1 MRIASALA
9 ALMTLPALA
18 ADPVA
23 AANPF
28 FAEWKTPFGVPPFAE
43 IQEEHFL
50 PALKEGMVRQKA
62 EVATIADAKE
72 APTFA
77 NTLVALD
84 LSGQFM
90 DRVGSVFFNLTG
102 AETNP
107 KLQAVNREVMPLLA
121 AHRDDIQLNA
131 KLFQRVKAVWDA
143 RAGLKL
149 DPDQARLLERTYKG
163 FVRAGAALTP
173 DQQTRM
179 RAINAEQSKLG
190 VDFGDRLLK
199 ATKAFQMV
207 VDQPSDLAGLPEGT
221 RMAAAASAK
230 KVGMDGKWLFT
241 LDGPSI
247 WPFLESAQNRDLRK
261 RIFTGYLERCN
272 QGGDTDTNA
281 IVSRVAALRVEKAQL
296 LGYKTWADFVLEEN
310 MAKNP
315 KGVYGLLDQIW
326 KPALEVAK
334 KERAELQAMM
344 AKDLP
349 GQKLEPWD
357 WRYYAKKVQQ
367 AKYDFDEESVKPYF
381 AIDKVRE
388 GAFAVAGRLY
398 GITFTEVS
406 GIPVYQK
413 DVRCFEVKEKDGRH
427 LGLIYLDYHPRPG
440 KRGGA
445 WMSSYRAP
453 WIKDGKKVD
462 PVVVNVCN
470 FTPPSGDHP
479 ALLTSDEVQTLFHE
493 FGHGLH
499 GLFYAGRYRGTAGTP
514 RDFVELPSQVMENWA
529 MEPEV
534 LKLYAKHYKTG
545 EVISDAL
552 VAKIKKAATFG
563 QGFATVEYM
572 AASLLD
578 MDWHTLTDTKPQDT
592 AAFEKASLAKWGLIS
607 EIPPRYRSP
616 YFNHIMGGYA
626 AGYYSYIWSA
636 VLDSDAFQA
645 FKEKGDIFDPATA
658 AKFRAEVL
666 SKGGTEDPA
675 LLYRRFRGRDPK
687 VGPLL
692 EKRGLKQSKLAV
704 ESKQ

>member
-1 MRIASALA
+1 MRPVSVLA

-18 ADPVA
+18 GDPA
-23 AANPF
+23 TATNPF
-28 FAEWKTPFGVPPFAE
+28 LAAWKTPFGVPPFVE
-43 IQEEHFL
+43 IRTEHFL
-50 PALKEGMVRQKA
+50 PAIHEGTARQKA
-62 EVATIADAKE
+62 EVAVITGTKE
-72 APTFA
+72 APAFA
-77 NTLVALD
+77 NTILALD
-84 LSGQFM
+84 LSGQFL
-90 DRVGSVFFNLTG
+90 DRTLSVFSNLVG
-102 AETNP
+102 AETTP
-107 KLQAVNREVMPLLA
+107 QLQAVNREAMPLLA
-121 AHRDDIQLNA
+121 AHRDDIHLDAQ
-131 KLFQRVKAVWDA
+131 LFQRVKAVWEA

-149 DPDQARLLERTYKG
+149 APDQARLLERTYKG

-173 DQQTRM
+173 AQQVRM

-190 VDFGDRLLK
+190 VAFGDRVLK
-199 ATKAFQMV
+199 ATKAFRLV
-207 VDQPSDLAGLPEGT
+207 VENPTDLAGLPEGT
-221 RMAAAASAK
+221 RLAAAAAAK
-230 KVGMDGKWLFT
+230 KAGLEGQWLFT

-247 WPFLESAQNRDLRK
+247 WPFLEYAQNRELRK
-261 RIFTGYLERCN
+261 RLLMGYLERCN

-296 LGYKTWADFVLEEN
+296 LGYRTWADFVLEEN

-349 GQKLEPWD
+349 GQQLEPWD
-357 WRYYAKKVQQ
+357 WRYYAEKVKQ
-367 AKYDFDEESVKPYF
+367 AKYDFDEEAVKPYF
-381 AIDKVRE
+381 AIDAVRQ
-388 GAFAVAGRLY
+388 GAFVVAGRLY
-398 GITFTEVS
+398 GVTFTEVK
-406 GIPVYQK
+406 GIPIYQK
-413 DVRCFEVKEKDGRH
+413 DVRCFEVKEQDGRH

-445 WMSSYRAP
+445 WMSNYRGA
-453 WIKDGKKVD
+453 WVKDGKQVD

-470 FTPPSGDHP
+470 FTAPAGDRP
-479 ALLTSDEVQTLFHE
+479 ALLTSDEVRTLFHE

-499 GLFYAGRYRGTAGTP
+499 GLFYKGRYRGTAGTP

-534 LKLYAKHYKTG
+534 LKLYARHYKTG
-545 EVISDAL
+545 EVIPEAL
-552 VAKIKKAATFG
+552 VAKMKKAATFG

-616 YFNHIMGGYA
+616 YFGHIMGGYA

-645 FKEKGDIFDPATA
+645 FKEKGNLFDPATA

-675 LLYRRFRGRDPK
+675 LLYQRFRGRDPK

-692 EKRGLKQSKLAV
+692 EKRGLK
-704 ESKQ
+704 

>member
-1 MRIASALA
+1 MRPLSVMT
-9 ALMTLPALA
+9 ALMTLPILA
-18 ADPVA
+18 ADPTLA
-23 AANPF
+23 GNPF
-28 FAEWKTPFGVPPFAE
+28 FAEWKTPFGVPPFQD
-43 IQEEHFL
+43 IKEEHFL
-50 PALKEGMVRQKA
+50 PAYREGMARQKA
-62 EVATIADAKE
+62 EVGAILGNGA
-72 APTFA
+72 APTFE
-77 NTLVALD
+77 NTILALEH
-84 LSGQFM
+84 SGQFL
-90 DRVGSVFFNLTG
+90 DRVSSVFFNLTG

-107 KLQAVNREVMPLLA
+107 KLQAVNREVMPLLS
-121 AHRDDIQLNA
+121 AHRDDLYLNA
-131 KLFQRVKAVWDA
+131 KLFQRVKAVWET

-149 DPDQARLLERTYKG
+149 APDQARLLENSYKG

-173 DQQTRM
+173 DQQGRM

-190 VDFGDRLLK
+190 VDFSDRVLK
-199 ATKAFQMV
+199 ATKAFQLV
-207 VDQPSDLAGLPEGT
+207 VGDAKELAGLPEGV
-221 RMAAAASAK
+221 RMAAAAAAK
-230 KVGMDGKWLFT
+230 KAGQEGKWLFT

-247 WPFLESAQNRDLRK
+247 WPFLEYAENRELRK
-261 RIFTGYLERCN
+261 QLLTGYLQRCN

-281 IVSRVAALRVEKAQL
+281 IVSQVAALRVEKAQL
-296 LGYKTWADFVLEEN
+296 LGYRTWADYVLEEN
-310 MAKNP
+310 MAKSP

-334 KERAELQAMM
+334 RERAELQAMM

-357 WRYYAKKVQQ
+357 WRYYAEKVKQ
-367 AKYDFDEESVKPYF
+367 AKYAFDEEAVKPYF
-381 AIDKVRE
+381 AIDAVRQ

-398 GITFTEVS
+398 GITFTEVQ
-406 GIPVYQK
+406 GIPIYQK
-413 DVRCFEVKEKDGRH
+413 DVRCFEVKEADGRH

-453 WIKDGKKVD
+453 WVKDGQQVD

-470 FTPPSGDHP
+470 FTAPAGDRP
-479 ALLTSDEVQTLFHE
+479 ALLTSDEVRTLFHE

-499 GLFYAGRYRGTAGTP
+499 GLFYKGRYRGTAGTP

-545 EVISDAL
+545 EVIPEAL
-552 VAKIKKAATFG
+552 MAKMKKAATFG

-578 MDWHTLTDTKPQDT
+578 MDWHTLTDTKPRDT
-592 AAFEKASLAKWGLIS
+592 AAFEKASLAKWGLMA

-616 YFNHIMGGYA
+616 YFSHILGGYA

-645 FKEKGDIFDPATA
+645 FKEKGNLFDPATA

-675 LLYRRFRGRDPK
+675 LLYQRFRGRDPK
-687 VGPLL
+687 VEPLL
-692 EKRGLKQSKLAV
+692 VKRGLK
-704 ESKQ
+704 

>member
-1 MRIASALA
+1 MRPAPALV
-9 ALMTLPALA
+9 ALVSLPALA
-18 ADPVA
+18 ADPA
-23 AANPF
+23 MAANPF
-28 FAEWKTPFGVPPFAE
+28 FAEWKTPFGVPPFSE
-43 IQEEHFL
+43 IKEEHYL
-50 PALKEGMVRQKA
+50 PAFQEGMARQKA
-62 EVATIADAKE
+62 EVAAIAEGKE
-72 APTFA
+72 PPTFA
-77 NTLVALD
+77 NTILALD

-121 AHRDDIQLNA
+121 AHRDDLNLNA
-131 KLFQRVKAVWDA
+131 KLFGRVKAVWEA
-143 RAGLKL
+143 RATLKL
-149 DPDQARLLERTYKG
+149 EPDQARLLERTYKG

-173 DQQTRM
+173 AQQTRM
-179 RAINAEQSKLG
+179 RAINAELSRLG

-199 ATKAFQMV
+199 ATKAFQLV
-207 VDQPSDLAGLPEGT
+207 VTDPKDLAGLPEGT
-221 RMAAAASAK
+221 RLAAAAAAK
-230 KVGMDGKWLFT
+230 RAGKDGQWLFT

-247 WPFLESAQNRDLRK
+247 WPFLEYAQNRELRK
-261 RIFTGYLERCN
+261 RLLTGYLERCN

-281 IVSRVAALRVEKAQL
+281 IVAQVAALRVEKAQL

-310 MAKNP
+310 MAKDP

-344 AKDLP
+344 ARDLP
-349 GQKLEPWD
+349 DQKLEPWD
-357 WRYYAKKVQQ
+357 WRYYAEKVKQ

-381 AIDKVRE
+381 ALDAVRQ
-388 GAFAVAGRLY
+388 GAFTLAGRLY
-398 GITFTEVS
+398 GITFTEVKD
-406 GIPVYQK
+406 IPVYQK
-413 DVRCFEVKEKDGRH
+413 DVRCFEVKEQDGRH

-445 WMSSYRAP
+445 WMNNYRQA
-453 WIKDGKKVD
+453 WVKDGRQVD

-470 FTPPSGDHP
+470 FTAPAGDRP
-479 ALLTSDEVQTLFHE
+479 ALLTSDEVRTLFHE

-499 GLFYAGRYRGTAGTP
+499 GLFYKGRYRGTAGTP

-529 MEPEV
+529 MEPEM

-545 EVISDAL
+545 EIIPEAL
-552 VAKIKKAATFG
+552 VAKMKKAATFG

-578 MDWHTLTDTKPQDT
+578 MDWHTLTTTKPLDT
-592 AAFEKASLAKWGLIS
+592 AAFEQASLTKWGLLA

-645 FKEKGDIFDPATA
+645 FKEKGNLFDPATA

-675 LLYRRFRGRDPK
+675 LLYQRFRGRDPK
-687 VGPLL
+687 VEPLL
-692 EKRGLKQSKLAV
+692 VKRGLR
-704 ESKQ
+704 

>member
-1 MRIASALA
+1 MFSRTLLV
-9 ALMTLPALA
+9 ALMTLPAFA
-18 ADPVA
+18 ADPVTGT
-23 AANPF
+23 NPF
-28 FAEWKTPFGVPPFAE
+28 FTEWKTPFGVPPFAS

-50 PALKEGMVRQKA
+50 PALKEGMARQKL
-62 EVATIADAKE
+62 EVAAITASKE
-72 APTFA
+72 APSFQ
-77 NTLVALD
+77 NTVVALEQT
-84 LSGQFM
+84 GQFS
-90 DRVGSVFFNLTG
+90 DRVMSVFSNLVG
-102 AETNP
+102 AETTA
-107 KLQAVNREVMPLLA
+107 KLQAVNREAMPLLS
-121 AHRDDIQLNA
+121 AHRDDIQFDPI
-131 KLFQRVKAVWDA
+131 LFKRVKAVWDA
-143 RAGLKL
+143 RASLKL
-149 DPDQARLLERTYKG
+149 EPDQARLLERTYKG
-163 FVRAGAALTP
+163 FVRSGAAL
-173 DQQTRM
+173 DAAAQTRM
-179 RAINAEQSKLG
+179 RAINNEQSRLG

-199 ATKAFQMV
+199 ATKGFSLV
-207 VDQPSDLAGLPEGT
+207 VTDAKDLAGLPEGT
-221 RMAAAASAK
+221 RMAAAAAAK
-230 KVGMDGKWLFT
+230 KAGQEGKWLFT

-247 WPFLESAQNRDLRK
+247 WPFLEYAQNRELR
-261 RIFTGYLERCN
+261 RRLLTGYLERCD

-281 IVSRVAALRVEKAQL
+281 IVSRVAALRAEKAKL
-296 LGYKTWADFVLEEN
+296 LGYRTWADFVLEEN
-310 MAKNP
+310 MAKDP

-334 KERAELQAMM
+334 RERAELQAMM

-357 WRYYAKKVQQ
+357 WRYYAEKVKQ

-381 AIDKVRE
+381 AIDAVRR
-388 GAFAVAGRLY
+388 GAFTVATKLY
-398 GITFTEVS
+398 GLSFSEVKD
-406 GIPVYQK
+406 IPVYQK
-413 DVRCFEVKEKDGRH
+413 DVRCFEVKESDGRH
-427 LGLIYLDYHPRPG
+427 VGLLYLDYHPRAG

-445 WMSSYRAP
+445 WMSSYRSA
-453 WIKDGKKVD
+453 WVKDGKRVE

-470 FTPPSGDHP
+470 FTAPSGDRP
-479 ALLTSDEVQTLFHE
+479 ALLTSDEVRTLFHE
-493 FGHGLH
+493 FGHALH

-534 LKLYAKHYKTG
+534 LRLYAKHFQTG
-545 EVISDAL
+545 EVIPDAL
-552 VAKIKKAATFG
+552 VAKMHRAATFG

-578 MDWHTLTDTKPQDT
+578 MDWHTLTDTKPVDT
-592 AAFEKASLAKWGLIS
+592 AAFEKASLAKWGLIA

-645 FKEKGDIFDPATA
+645 FKEKGNLFDAATA

-675 LLYRRFRGRDPK
+675 LLYRRFRGADPK

-692 EKRGLKQSKLAV
+692 EKRGLK
-704 ESKQ
+704 

>member
-1 MRIASALA
+1 MRSACALA

-18 ADPVA
+18 ADPAA

-28 FAEWKTPFGVPPFAE
+28 FSEWKTPFGLPPFGD
-43 IQEEHFL
+43 IREEHFL
-50 PALKEGMVRQKA
+50 PAFREGMARQKA
-62 EVATIADAKE
+62 EVAAIAGSPE

-77 NTLVALD
+77 NTVLALE
-84 LSGQFM
+84 LSGQAM

-102 AETNP
+102 AETTP
-107 KLQAVNREVMPLLA
+107 KLQAVNREVMPLMA
-121 AHRDDIQLNA
+121 AHRDDLNLDA
-131 KLFQRVKAVWDA
+131 RLFQRVKAVWEA
-143 RAGLKL
+143 RAALAL
-149 DPDQARLLERTYKG
+149 EPDQARLLERTYKG
-163 FVRAGAALTP
+163 FVRAGAALAP
-173 DQQTRM
+173 AQQARM
-179 RAINAEQSKLG
+179 RAINAELSKLG

-199 ATKAFQMV
+199 ATKAFQLIV
-207 VDQPSDLAGLPEGT
+207 EKPADLAGLPEGT
-221 RMAAAASAK
+221 RLAAAAAAK
-230 KVGMDGKWLFT
+230 KAGRDGQWLFT

-247 WPFLESAQNRDLRK
+247 WPFLEYAQNRELRK
-261 RIFTGYLERCN
+261 KLLTGYLERCN

-281 IVSRVAALRVEKAQL
+281 IVAQVAALRVEKAQL
-296 LGYKTWADFVLEEN
+296 LGYRTWADFVLEEN
-310 MAKNP
+310 MAKDA

-334 KERAELQAMM
+334 TERAELQAMM

-357 WRYYAKKVQQ
+357 WRYYAEKVKQ

-381 AIDKVRE
+381 ALDAVRQ
-388 GAFAVAGRLY
+388 GAFTLAGRLY
-398 GITFTEVS
+398 GLTFTELK
-406 GIPVYQK
+406 GMPIYQK

-445 WMSSYRAP
+445 WMNNYRQA
-453 WIKDGKKVD
+453 WVKDGRQVD

-470 FTPPSGDHP
+470 FTAPAGDRP
-479 ALLTSDEVQTLFHE
+479 ALLTSDEVRTLFHE

-499 GLFYAGRYRGTAGTP
+499 GLFYKGRYRGTAGTP

-529 MEPEV
+529 MEPEM
-534 LKLYAKHYKTG
+534 LKLYAKHYRTG
-545 EVISDAL
+545 EVIPEAL
-552 VAKIKKAATFG
+552 VAKMKKAATFG

-578 MDWHTLTDTKPQDT
+578 MDWHTLTTAKPQDT
-592 AAFEKASLAKWGLIS
+592 AAFEKASLAKWGLIP
-607 EIPPRYRSP
+607 EIPSRYRSP

-645 FKEKGDIFDPATA
+645 FKEKGNLFDPATA
-658 AKFRAEVL
+658 AAFRAEVL
-666 SKGGTEDPA
+666 SKGGMADPA
-675 LLYRRFRGRDPK
+675 QLYRSFRGRDPK
-687 VGPLL
+687 VEPLL
-692 EKRGLKQSKLAV
+692 EKRGLK
-704 ESKQ
+704 

>member
-1 MRIASALA
+1 MRTASALA
-9 ALMTLPALA
+9 ALMTLPALT
-18 ADPVA
+18 ADPA

-43 IQEEHFL
+43 IQEAHFL
-50 PALKEGMVRQKA
+50 PAFKEGMARQKA
-62 EVATIADAKE
+62 EVAAIADAKD

-84 LSGQFM
+84 QSGQFM

-107 KLQAVNREVMPLLA
+107 KLQAVNREVMPLMA
-121 AHRDDIQLNA
+121 AHRDDIQLDA
-131 KLFQRVKAVWDA
+131 KLFQRVKAVWEG
-143 RAGLKL
+143 RAALKL
-149 DPDQARLLERTYKG
+149 EPDQARLLERTYKG
-163 FVRAGAALTP
+163 FVRSGAALTG

-179 RAINAEQSKLG
+179 RAINAELSKLS
-190 VDFGDRLLK
+190 VEFSDRLLK
-199 ATKAFQMV
+199 ATKAFQLV
-207 VDQPSDLAGLPEGT
+207 VENPADLAGLPEGT
-221 RMAAAASAK
+221 RLAATAAAK
-230 KVGMDGKWLFT
+230 KAGLDGKWLFT

-247 WPFLESAQNRDLRK
+247 WPFLEYAQNRELRK
-261 RIFTGYLERCN
+261 RLLTGYLERCN
-272 QGGDTDTNA
+272 QGDTDTNA
-281 IVSRVAALRVEKAQL
+281 IVAQVAALRVEKAQL
-296 LGYKTWADFVLEEN
+296 LGYKTWAAFVLEEN
-310 MAKNP
+310 MAKDP

-326 KPALEVAK
+326 KPALAVAK

-357 WRYYAKKVQQ
+357 WRYYAEKVKQ

-381 AIDKVRE
+381 ALDAVRQ
-388 GAFAVAGRLY
+388 GAFTLAGRLY
-398 GITFTEVS
+398 GITFTELKDM
-406 GIPVYQK
+406 PVYQK
-413 DVRCFEVKEKDGRH
+413 DMRCFEVKEQDGRH
-427 LGLIYLDYHPRPG
+427 LGLIYVDYHPRPG

-445 WMSSYRAP
+445 WMSSYRQA
-453 WIKDGKKVD
+453 WVKDGKQVD

-470 FTPPSGDHP
+470 FTAPAGSRP
-479 ALLTSDEVQTLFHE
+479 ALLTSDEVRTLFHE

-499 GLFYAGRYRGTAGTP
+499 GLFYKGRYRGTASTP
-514 RDFVELPSQVMENWA
+514 RDFVELPSQVMENWS
-529 MEPEV
+529 MEPEM

-545 EVISDAL
+545 EVIPDAL
-552 VAKIKKAATFG
+552 VGKMKKAATFG

-578 MDWHTLTDTKPQDT
+578 MDWHTLTTTKPQDT
-592 AAFEKASLAKWGLIS
+592 AAFEKASLAKWGLIA

-645 FKEKGDIFDPATA
+645 FKEKGNLFDPATA

-675 LLYRRFRGRDPK
+675 LLYQRFRDRDPK
-687 VGPLL
+687 VEPLL
-692 EKRGLKQSKLAV
+692 EKRGLK
-704 ESKQ
+704 

>member
-1 MRIASALA
+1 MRTATTLA

-18 ADPVA
+18 ADPA
-23 AANPF
+23 PAANPF
-28 FAEWKTPFGVPPFAE
+28 FAEWKTPFGVPPFAQ

-50 PALKEGMVRQKA
+50 PALKEGIARQMT
-62 EVATIADAKE
+62 EVAAIADAAV

-77 NTLVALD
+77 NTIEALD
-84 LSGQFM
+84 LSGQFL
-90 DRVGSVFFNLTG
+90 DRVSSVFQNLVG
-102 AETNP
+102 AETTP
-107 KLQAVNREVMPLLA
+107 KLQAVNREAMPLLS
-121 AHRDDIQLNA
+121 AHRDDIHLNA
-131 KLFQRVKAVWDA
+131 KLFLRVKAVWEA
-143 RAGLKL
+143 RASLKL
-149 DPDQARLLERTYKG
+149 APDQARLLERTYKG

-173 DQQTRM
+173 EQQVRM

-199 ATKAFQMV
+199 ATKSFQLFV
-207 VDQPSDLAGLPEGT
+207 ADAKDLAGLPEGS
-221 RMAAAASAK
+221 RQAAAAAAK
-230 KVGMDGKWLFT
+230 KAGKDGQWLFT

-247 WPFLESAQNRDLRK
+247 WPFLESAENRELRK
-261 RIFTGYLERCN
+261 RLLTGYLERCN

-281 IVSRVAALRVEKAQL
+281 IVAKVAALRVEKAQL
-296 LGYKTWADFVLEEN
+296 LGYRTWADFVLEEN

-344 AKDLP
+344 ARELP

-367 AKYDFDEESVKPYF
+367 AKYDFDEEAVKPYF
-381 AIDKVRE
+381 ALDNVRA
-388 GAFAVAGRLY
+388 GAFAVAGKLY
-398 GITFTEVS
+398 GITFAEVKD
-406 GIPVYQK
+406 IPVYQK
-413 DVRCFEVKEKDGRH
+413 DVRCFEVKEQDGRH
-427 LGLIYLDYHPRPG
+427 LGLIYVDYHPRPG

-445 WMSSYRAP
+445 WMSNYRSA
-453 WIKDGKKVD
+453 WVKDGKQVD
-462 PVVVNVCN
+462 PLVVNVCN
-470 FTPPSGDHP
+470 FTPPSGDRP
-479 ALLTSDEVQTLFHE
+479 ALLTSDEVETLFHE

-499 GLFYAGRYRGTAGTP
+499 GLFYKGRYRGTAGTP

-534 LKLYAKHYKTG
+534 LKLYAKHYRTG
-545 EVISDAL
+545 EVIPAAL
-552 VAKIKKAATFG
+552 VAKMKQAGKFG

-592 AAFEKASLAKWGLIS
+592 AAFEKASLAKWGLLA

-636 VLDSDAFQA
+636 VLDTDAFQA
-645 FKEKGDIFDPATA
+645 FKEKGDLYHAATA
-658 AKFRAEVL
+658 ATFRAEVL

-675 LLYRRFRGRDPK
+675 LLYQRFRGRDPR
-687 VGPLL
+687 VEPLL
-692 EKRGLKQSKLAV
+692 EKRGLK
-704 ESKQ
+704 

>member
-1 MRIASALA
+1 MRSASLLA
-9 ALMTLPALA
+9 ALMTLPAFT
-18 ADPVA
+18 ADPTM
-23 AANPF
+23 AANPL
-28 FAEWKTPFGVPPFAE
+28 FAEWKTPFAVPPFADLR
-43 IQEEHFL
+43 EEHFL
-50 PALKEGMVRQKA
+50 PAFQEGMARQAA
-62 EVATIADAKE
+62 EIQAIAEAQE
-72 APTFA
+72 APTFP
-77 NTLVALD
+77 NTIVALD
-84 LSGQFM
+84 LSGQFL

-107 KLQAVNREVMPLLA
+107 KLQAVNREVMPQLA
-121 AHRDDIQLNA
+121 AHRDDIQLNRR
-131 KLFQRVKAVWDA
+131 LFQRVQAVWVS
-143 RAGLKL
+143 RATLKL
-149 DPDQARLLERTYKG
+149 APDQARLLERTYKG
-163 FVRAGAALTP
+163 FVRAGAALP
-173 DQQTRM
+173 PEQQVRM

-199 ATKAFQMV
+199 ATKAFQLV
-207 VDQPSDLAGLPEGT
+207 VEQPADLAGLPEGT
-221 RMAAAASAK
+221 RLAAAAAAK
-230 KVGMDGKWLFT
+230 KAGQEGKWLFT

-247 WPFLESAQNRDLRK
+247 WPFLEYAQNRELRK
-261 RIFTGYLERCN
+261 RLLTGYLERCN

-281 IVSRVAALRVEKAQL
+281 IVSRIAALRVEKAQL
-296 LGYKTWADFVLEEN
+296 LGYRTWADFVLEEN
-310 MAKNP
+310 MAKDP

-344 AKDLP
+344 TKDLP

-357 WRYYAKKVQQ
+357 WRYYAEKVKQ
-367 AKYDFDEESVKPYF
+367 AKYDFDEEAVKPYF
-381 AIDKVRE
+381 ALDAVRQ
-388 GAFAVAGRLY
+388 GAFAVASRLY
-398 GITFTEVS
+398 GITFTEVK

-413 DVRCFEVKEKDGRH
+413 DVRCFEVKEQDGRH

-453 WIKDGKKVD
+453 WIKDGQQVD

-470 FTPPSGDHP
+470 FTAPTGDRP
-479 ALLTSDEVQTLFHE
+479 ALLTSDEVRTLFHE

-499 GLFYAGRYRGTAGTP
+499 GLFYKGRYRGTVGTP

-534 LKLYAKHYKTG
+534 LRLYAKHYKTG
-545 EVISDAL
+545 EVIPEAL
-552 VAKIKKAATFG
+552 MTRMKKAATFG

-578 MDWHTLTDTKPQDT
+578 MDWHTLTSTKPQDT
-592 AAFEKASLAKWGLIS
+592 AAFEKASLAKWGLIA
-607 EIPPRYRSP
+607 EIPPRYHSP
-616 YFNHIMGGYA
+616 YFNHIVGGYA

-645 FKEKGDIFDPATA
+645 FKEKGDLFDPVLA

-666 SKGGTEDPA
+666 SKGGTDDPA
-675 LLYRRFRGRDPK
+675 LLYQRFRGRDPK
-687 VGPLL
+687 VEPLL
-692 EKRGLKQSKLAV
+692 EKRGLR
-704 ESKQ
+704 

>member
-1 MRIASALA
+1 MRATSIVT
-9 ALMTLPALA
+9 ALMTLPLLA
-18 ADPVA
+18 VDPATV
-23 AANPF
+23 ANPF
-28 FAEWKTPFGVPPFAE
+28 FTTWKTPFGVPPFVE
-43 IQEEHFL
+43 IQEAHFL
-50 PALKEGMVRQKA
+50 PAFREGIARHQA
-62 EVATIADAKE
+62 EVAAILQVQQ
-72 APTFA
+72 APTFE
-77 NTLVALD
+77 NTLLALE
-84 LSGQFM
+84 LSGQFT

-107 KLQAVNREVMPLLA
+107 KLQAVNREVMPLMS
-121 AHRDDIQLNA
+121 AHRDDVQLNP

-143 RAGLKL
+143 RATLKL
-149 DPDQARLLERTYKG
+149 APDQARLLERTYKG
-163 FVRAGAALTP
+163 FVRAGAALTA
-173 DQQTRM
+173 DQQLRM
-179 RAINAEQSKLG
+179 RAINTEQSKLG
-190 VDFGDRLLK
+190 VEFGDRLLK
-199 ATKAFQMV
+199 ATKNFQMV
-207 VDQPSDLAGLPEGT
+207 VSNSTDLAGLPEGT
-221 RMAAAASAK
+221 RAAAAAAAK
-230 KVGMDGKWLFT
+230 KAGLEGKWLFT

-247 WPFLESAQNRDLRK
+247 WPFLEYSQNRELRK
-261 RIFTGYLERCN
+261 RILTGYLERCN

-281 IVSRVAALRVEKAQL
+281 IVAQVAALRVEKAQL
-296 LGYKTWADFVLEEN
+296 LGYKTWADYVLEEN
-310 MAKNP
+310 MAKDP

-357 WRYYAKKVQQ
+357 WRYYAEKVKQ

-381 AIDKVRE
+381 AIDAVRQ
-388 GAFAVAGRLY
+388 GAFTLAGRLY
-398 GITFTEVS
+398 GITFTEVK
-406 GIPVYQK
+406 GLPVYQK
-413 DVRCFEVKEKDGRH
+413 DVRCFEVKEQDGRH
-427 LGLIYLDYHPRPG
+427 LGLIYMDYHPRPG

-445 WMSSYRAP
+445 WMSNYRAA
-453 WIKDGKKVD
+453 WVKDGQQVD

-470 FTPPSGDHP
+470 FTAPAGDRP
-479 ALLTSDEVQTLFHE
+479 ALLTSDEVRTLFHE

-499 GLFYAGRYRGTAGTP
+499 GLFYKGRYRGTAGTP
-514 RDFVELPSQVMENWA
+514 RDFVELPSQVMENWS
-529 MEPEV
+529 MEPEM
-534 LKLYAKHYKTG
+534 LRLYAKHYQTG
-545 EVISDAL
+545 TVIPEAL
-552 VAKIKKAATFG
+552 VVKMKKAATFG

-578 MDWHTLTDTKPQDT
+578 MDWHTLTTTKPQDT

-645 FKEKGDIFDPATA
+645 FKEKGDLFDPATA

-675 LLYRRFRGRDPK
+675 LLYQRFRGRDPR
-687 VGPLL
+687 VEPLL
-692 EKRGLKQSKLAV
+692 VKRGLK
-704 ESKQ
+704 

>member
-1 MRIASALA
+1 MRTAALL
-9 ALMTLPALA
+9 ALMTLPVLA
-18 ADPVA
+18 ADPAVV
-23 AANPF
+23 ANPF
-28 FAEWKTPFGVPPFAE
+28 FSEWKTPFGVPPFAE
-43 IQEEHFL
+43 IREEHFV
-50 PALKEGMVRQKA
+50 PAIKEGMVRQKA
-62 EVATIADAKE
+62 EIATLLAVKE
-72 APTFA
+72 APTFE
-77 NTLVALD
+77 NTLVAME
-84 LSGQFM
+84 LSGQFLERTM
-90 DRVGSVFFNLTG
+90 SVFSNLVG
-102 AETNP
+102 AETTP

-121 AHRDDIQLNA
+121 AHRDDIHLDP

-143 RAGLKL
+143 RAGLQL
-149 DPDQARLLERTYKG
+149 APDQARLLERTYKS

-173 DQQTRM
+173 DQQVRM

-190 VDFGDRLLK
+190 VEFGDRLLK
-199 ATKAFQMV
+199 ATKAFRLV
-207 VDQPSDLAGLPEGT
+207 VEQAADLAGLPEGT
-221 RMAAAASAK
+221 RLAAAAAATK
-230 KVGMDGKWLFT
+230 AGLDGKWLFT

-247 WPFLESAQNRDLRK
+247 WPFLEYAQSRELRK
-261 RIFTGYLERCN
+261 RLLTGYLERCN

-281 IVSRVAALRVEKAQL
+281 IVSRVTALRVEKAQL
-296 LGYKTWADFVLEEN
+296 LGYRTWADFVLEEN
-310 MAKNP
+310 MAKDP

-334 KERAELQAMM
+334 KERAELQTMM
-344 AKDLP
+344 AKDQP

-357 WRYYAKKVQQ
+357 WRYYAEKVKQ

-381 AIDKVRE
+381 AIDAVRQ
-388 GAFAVAGRLY
+388 GAFAVAGKLY
-398 GITFTEVS
+398 GITFSEVK

-413 DVRCFEVKEKDGRH
+413 DVRCFEVKEQDGRH

-445 WMSSYRAP
+445 WMSNYRSA
-453 WIKDGKKVD
+453 WIKAGKKVD

-470 FTPPSGDHP
+470 FTPPTGDRP
-479 ALLTSDEVQTLFHE
+479 ALLTSDEVRTLFHE

-514 RDFVELPSQVMENWA
+514 RDFVELPSQVMENWS

-534 LKLYAKHYKTG
+534 LKLYAKHFKTG
-545 EVISDAL
+545 EVLPDAL
-552 VAKIKKAATFG
+552 MAKMKKAATFG

-578 MDWHTLTDTKPQDT
+578 MDWHTLTDTKGQDT
-592 AAFEKASLAKWGLIS
+592 AAFEKASLAKWGLIA

-645 FKEKGDIFDPATA
+645 FKEKGNLFDSATA
-658 AKFRAEVL
+658 AAFRAEVL

-675 LLYRRFRGRDPK
+675 VLYRRFRGRDPK
-687 VGPLL
+687 VEPLL
-692 EKRGLKQSKLAV
+692 EKRGLR
-704 ESKQ
+704 

>member
-1 MRIASALA
+1 MRTAFTLA
-9 ALMTLPALA
+9 ALMTLPVLA
-18 ADPVA
+18 ADPTPA
-23 AANPF
+23 TNPF
-28 FAEWKTPFGVPPFAE
+28 LTEWKTPFGVPPFAD
-43 IQEEHFL
+43 IREEHFL
-50 PALKEGMVRQKA
+50 PAFTEGMARQKV
-62 EVATIADAKE
+62 EVVAITEAKD
-72 APTFA
+72 APTFE
-77 NTLVALD
+77 NTILALE

-107 KLQAVNREVMPLLA
+107 KLQAVNRELMPLLA

-131 KLFQRVKAVWDA
+131 RLFGRVKAVWEG
-143 RAGLKL
+143 RAALKL
-149 DPDQARLLERTYKG
+149 APDQARLLERTYKG
-163 FVRAGAALTP
+163 FVRSGAALTP

-190 VDFGDRLLK
+190 VEFGDRLLK
-199 ATKAFQMV
+199 ATKAFRLV
-207 VDQPSDLAGLPEGT
+207 VEKPVDLAGLPEGA
-221 RMAAAASAK
+221 RMAAAAAAK
-230 KVGMDGKWLFT
+230 RAGLEGQWLFT

-247 WPFLESAQNRDLRK
+247 WPFLEYAQNRELRQ
-261 RIFTGYLERCN
+261 RLLTGYLERCN
-272 QGGDTDTNA
+272 QGGETDTNA

-296 LGYKTWADFVLEEN
+296 LGYQTWADFVLEEN

-326 KPALEVAK
+326 KPALEVAR

-357 WRYYAKKVQQ
+357 WRYYAEKVKQ
-367 AKYDFDEESVKPYF
+367 AKYDFDEEAVKPYF
-381 AIDKVRE
+381 AIDAVRQ
-388 GAFAVAGRLY
+388 GAFAVAGKLY
-398 GITFTEVS
+398 GITFTEVKD
-406 GIPVYQK
+406 IPVYQK
-413 DVRCFEVKEKDGRH
+413 DVRCFEVKEQDGRH
-427 LGLIYLDYHPRPG
+427 LGLIYVDYHPRPG

-453 WIKDGKKVD
+453 WNKDGKQVD

-470 FTPPSGDHP
+470 FTAPTGDRP
-479 ALLTSDEVQTLFHE
+479 ALLTSDEVRTLFHE

-499 GLFYAGRYRGTAGTP
+499 GLFYKGRYRGTAGTP

-534 LKLYAKHYKTG
+534 LKLYARHYQTG
-545 EVISDAL
+545 ELIPDAL
-552 VAKIKKAATFG
+552 VAKMMKAGKFG

-578 MDWHTLTDTKPQDT
+578 MDWHTLTDTKARDT
-592 AAFEKASLAKWGLIS
+592 AAFEKASLAKWGLLA

-645 FKEKGDIFDPATA
+645 FKEKGNLFDPAMA

-675 LLYRRFRGRDPK
+675 LLYQRFRGRDPK
-687 VGPLL
+687 VEPLL
-692 EKRGLKQSKLAV
+692 EKRGLK
-704 ESKQ
+704 

>member
-1 MRIASALA
+1 MRTASALA

-18 ADPVA
+18 ADPA
-23 AANPF
+23 PAANPF
-28 FAEWKTPFGVPPFAE
+28 FGEWKTPFGVPPFAE
-43 IQEEHFL
+43 IQETHYLQAFR
-50 PALKEGMVRQKA
+50 EGIARHKA
-62 EVATIADAKE
+62 EVAAIADAKD

-77 NTLVALD
+77 NTILALE
-84 LSGQFM
+84 LAGQFT

-107 KLQAVNREVMPLLA
+107 KLQAVNREVMPLMS
-121 AHRDDIQLNA
+121 AHRDDVQLNP

-143 RAGLKL
+143 RATLKL
-149 DPDQARLLERTYKG
+149 APDQARLLERTYKG
-163 FVRAGAALTP
+163 FVRAGAALTL
-173 DQQTRM
+173 DHQVRM
-179 RAINAEQSKLG
+179 RAINTEQSKLG
-190 VDFGDRLLK
+190 VEFGDRLLK

-207 VDQPSDLAGLPEGT
+207 VSNPADLAGLPEGT
-221 RMAAAASAK
+221 RTAAAAAAK
-230 KVGMDGKWLFT
+230 KAGLEGKWLFT

-247 WPFLESAQNRDLRK
+247 WPFLEYAQNRELRK
-261 RIFTGYLERCN
+261 RLLTGYLERCN

-281 IVSRVAALRVEKAQL
+281 IVAQVAALRVEKAQL
-296 LGYKTWADFVLEEN
+296 LGYKTWADYVLEEN
-310 MAKNP
+310 MAKDP

-344 AKDLP
+344 ARDLP

-357 WRYYAKKVQQ
+357 WRYYAEKVKQ

-381 AIDKVRE
+381 AIDAVRQ
-388 GAFAVAGRLY
+388 GAFTLAGKLY
-398 GITFTEVS
+398 GITFTEVK

-413 DVRCFEVKEKDGRH
+413 DVRCFEVKEQDGRH
-427 LGLIYLDYHPRPG
+427 LGLIYVDYHPRPG

-445 WMSSYRAP
+445 WMSNYRSA
-453 WIKDGKKVD
+453 WVKDGQQVD

-470 FTPPSGDHP
+470 FTAPAGDRP
-479 ALLTSDEVQTLFHE
+479 ALLTSDEVRTLFHE

-499 GLFYAGRYRGTAGTP
+499 GLFYKGRYRGTAGTP
-514 RDFVELPSQVMENWA
+514 RDFVELPSQVMENWS
-529 MEPEV
+529 MEPEM

-545 EVISDAL
+545 EAIPEAL
-552 VAKIKKAATFG
+552 VGKMKKAATFG

-578 MDWHTLTDTKPQDT
+578 MDWHTLTTTKPQDT

-645 FKEKGDIFDPATA
+645 FKEKGNLFDPATA
-658 AKFRAEVL
+658 ATFRAEVL

-675 LLYRRFRGRDPK
+675 LLYQRFRGRDPK

-692 EKRGLKQSKLAV
+692 EKRGLK
-704 ESKQ
+704 

>member
-1 MRIASALA
+1 MRTASALA

-18 ADPVA
+18 ADPA
-23 AANPF
+23 TASNPF

-43 IQEEHFL
+43 IREDHFL
-50 PALKEGMVRQKA
+50 PAFREGMARQKA
-62 EVATIADAKE
+62 EVAAIADAKE

-77 NTLVALD
+77 NTILALD
-84 LSGQFM
+84 LSGQFL
-90 DRVGSVFFNLTG
+90 DRIGSVFFNLTG

-107 KLQAVNREVMPLLA
+107 RLQAVNREVMPLLA
-121 AHRDDIQLNA
+121 AHRDDINLNA

-143 RAGLKL
+143 RATLKL

-163 FVRAGAALTP
+163 FVRAGAALTA

-179 RAINAEQSKLG
+179 RTINAEQSKLG

-199 ATKAFQMV
+199 ATKAFQLV
-207 VDQPSDLAGLPEGT
+207 VENPADLAGLPEGV
-221 RMAAAASAK
+221 RMAAAAAAK
-230 KVGMDGKWLFT
+230 KAGKDGQWLFT

-247 WPFLESAQNRDLRK
+247 WPFLEYAQNRELRK
-261 RIFTGYLERCN
+261 RLLTGYLERCN

-281 IVSRVAALRVEKAQL
+281 IVAKVAALRVEKAQL
-296 LGYKTWADFVLEEN
+296 LGYKTWADYVLEEN
-310 MAKNP
+310 MAKDP

-326 KPALEVAK
+326 KPALGVAK

-357 WRYYAKKVQQ
+357 WRYYAEKVKQ
-367 AKYDFDEESVKPYF
+367 AKYDFDEEAVKPYF
-381 AIDKVRE
+381 AIDAVRQ
-388 GAFAVAGRLY
+388 GAFTLAGRLY
-398 GITFTEVS
+398 GITFTELKDM
-406 GIPVYQK
+406 PVYQK
-413 DVRCFEVKEKDGRH
+413 DVRCFEVKEQDGRH
-427 LGLIYLDYHPRPG
+427 LGLIYVDYHPRPG

-445 WMSSYRAP
+445 WMSSYRQA
-453 WIKDGKKVD
+453 WVKDGNQVD

-470 FTPPSGDHP
+470 FTAPAGDRP
-479 ALLTSDEVQTLFHE
+479 ALLTSDEVRTLFHE

-499 GLFYAGRYRGTAGTP
+499 GLFYKGRYRGTAGTP
-514 RDFVELPSQVMENWA
+514 RDFVELPSQVMENWS
-529 MEPEV
+529 MEPEM
-534 LKLYAKHYKTG
+534 LKLYARHYKTG
-545 EVISDAL
+545 VVIPDAL
-552 VAKIKKAATFG
+552 VAKMKKAATFG

-578 MDWHTLTDTKPQDT
+578 MDWHTLTTTKPQDT
-592 AAFEKASLAKWGLIS
+592 AAFEKASLAKWGLIA

-645 FKEKGDIFDPATA
+645 FKEKGNLFDPATA

-666 SKGGTEDPA
+666 SKGGMTDPA
-675 LLYRRFRGRDPK
+675 QLYRNFRGRDPK

-692 EKRGLKQSKLAV
+692 EKRGLK
-704 ESKQ
+704 

>member
-1 MRIASALA
+1 MRTASALA

-18 ADPVA
+18 ADPA
-23 AANPF
+23 TATNPF
-28 FAEWKTPFGVPPFAE
+28 FSEWKTPFGVPPFAD
-43 IQEEHFL
+43 IQESHYL
-50 PALKEGMVRQKA
+50 PAFREGIARHKA
-62 EVATIADAKE
+62 EVTAIAEAQA
-72 APTFA
+72 APTFE
-77 NTLVALD
+77 NTILALE
-84 LSGQFM
+84 LAGQFT
-90 DRVGSVFFNLTG
+90 DRVGSVFSNLTG

-107 KLQAVNREVMPLLA
+107 KLQAVNREVMPLMS
-121 AHRDDIQLNA
+121 AHRDDVQLNP

-143 RAGLKL
+143 RATLTL
-149 DPDQARLLERTYKG
+149 APDQARLLERTYKG

-173 DQQTRM
+173 DQQVRM
-179 RAINAEQSKLG
+179 RAINTEQSKLG
-190 VDFGDRLLK
+190 VEFGDRLLK
-199 ATKAFQMV
+199 ATKAFQLV
-207 VDQPSDLAGLPEGT
+207 VSNPADLAGLPEGT
-221 RMAAAASAK
+221 RAAAAAAAK
-230 KVGMDGKWLFT
+230 KAGQEGKWLFT

-247 WPFLESAQNRDLRK
+247 WPFLEYAQNRELRK
-261 RIFTGYLERCN
+261 RLLTGYLERCN

-281 IVSRVAALRVEKAQL
+281 IVAQVAALRVEKAQL
-296 LGYKTWADFVLEEN
+296 LGYKTWADYVLEEN
-310 MAKNP
+310 MAKDP

-334 KERAELQAMM
+334 QERAELQAMM

-357 WRYYAKKVQQ
+357 WRYYAEKVKQ

-381 AIDKVRE
+381 AIDAVRQ
-388 GAFAVAGRLY
+388 GAFTLAGKLY
-398 GITFTEVS
+398 GITFTEVK
-406 GIPVYQK
+406 GLPVYQK
-413 DVRCFEVKEKDGRH
+413 DVRCFEVKEQDGRH
-427 LGLIYLDYHPRPG
+427 LGLIYVDYHPRPG

-445 WMSSYRAP
+445 WMSNYRSA
-453 WIKDGKKVD
+453 WVKDGQQVD

-470 FTPPSGDHP
+470 FTAPAGDRP
-479 ALLTSDEVQTLFHE
+479 ALLTSDEVRTLFHE

-499 GLFYAGRYRGTAGTP
+499 GLFYKGRYRGTAGTP
-514 RDFVELPSQVMENWA
+514 RDFVELPSQVMENWS
-529 MEPEV
+529 MEPEM
-534 LKLYAKHYKTG
+534 LKLYAKHYRTG
-545 EVISDAL
+545 EVIPEVL
-552 VAKIKKAATFG
+552 VAKMKKAATFG

-578 MDWHTLTDTKPQDT
+578 MDWHTLTTTRPQDT
-592 AAFEKASLAKWGLIS
+592 AAFEKASLAKWGLIA

-645 FKEKGDIFDPATA
+645 FKEKGNLFDPATA

-675 LLYRRFRGRDPK
+675 LLYQRFRGRDPK

-692 EKRGLKQSKLAV
+692 EKRGLK
-704 ESKQ
+704 